1 VKPGQKFCTKCGE
14 KLIDTAAPQQTQ
26 QATQAATPAQAD
38 NAHARQQ
45 GAPDVVQTSSQHI
58 YWTIQQGQIARV
70 ITPQELAAYRDAKGV
85 IVSEGT
91 TAYVRVDGKTVCTF
105 RAPKPTDKIDFK
117 GAFEDLALALHADA
131 MQTASIV
138 SKHRTLVNG
147 ARRFL
152 LKNA

>member
-1 VKPGQKFCTKCGE
+1 MDKCPRCNAPVKPGQKFCTKCGE

-70 ITPQELAAYRDAKGV
+70 IKPQELAAY
-85 IVSEGT
+85 
-91 TAYVRVDGKTVCTF
+91 
-105 RAPKPTDKIDFK
+105 
-117 GAFEDLALALHADA
+117 
-131 MQTASIV
+131 Q
-138 SKHRTLVNG
+138 
-147 ARRFL
+147 
-152 LKNA
+152 NA